1 MFQNN
6 LESIKKNS
14 KLKEIMKHS
23 KKEKNTIQ
31 STNYLRIT
39 KAIIIV
45 LVLVI
50 ILIIGLCINNENQ
63 KRSITTY
70 KTTNTTK
77 TPSTTTKT
85 PSTTTKTPSTTTKT
99 PPTTTKTPPT
109 TSILTCPNG
118 WDIVQS
124 SGSCFK
130 IFQKNLSF
138 IQALSYCPEVQPTS
152 YLAEIITD
160 DEFEY
165 LKVKYSTT
173 ELWVKFIIC
182 FICKV
187 SNNFYLI

>member
-1 MFQNN
+1 MSESEFN
-6 LESIKKNS
+6 LCFRIIKSPSRKNH
-14 KLKEIMKHS
+14 KLKEIMNQS
-23 KKEKNTIQ
+23 KKEKNTFQ

-39 KAIIIV
+39 KALIIV

-50 ILIIGLCINNENQ
+50 ILIIGLCINENQ
-63 KRSITTY
+63 KRSITT
-70 KTTNTTK
+70 
-77 TPSTTTKT
+77 
-85 PSTTTKTPSTTTKT
+85 
-99 PPTTTKTPPT
+99 T
-109 TSILTCPNG
+109 TSTSPSVLRCPNG

-130 IFQKNLSF
+130 IFEKELSF

-165 LKVKYSTT
+165 LKERYPRT
-173 ELWVKFIIC
+173 EFWVKLIIC

>member
-85 PSTTTKTPSTTTKT
+85 P
-99 PPTTTKTPPT
+99 PTNTKTPPT

-130 IFQKNLSF
+130 IFQKKLSF

-165 LKVKYSTT
+165 LKEKYPTT
-173 ELWVKFIIC
+173 EFWVKLIIC

>member
-1 MFQNN
+1 
-6 LESIKKNS
+6 
-14 KLKEIMKHS
+14 MKHS

-77 TPSTTTKT
+77 TP
-85 PSTTTKTPSTTTKT
+85 PSTTKT
-99 PPTTTKTPPT
+99 PPTSTTSTSP
-109 TSILTCPNG
+109 SILTCPNG

-130 IFQKNLSF
+130 IFEKNLSF

-173 ELWVKFIIC
+173 ELWVKLIIC